1 MVIIEVEVMV
11 YMVVVLE
18 THAAIENSEV
28 ITATID
34 MVENRVEVN
43 ANWRS
48 FTFSSFLTVVINL
61 SRGQVD
67 ITGP

>member
-11 YMVVVLE
+11 DMVVVLE

-43 ANWRS
+43 AN
-48 FTFSSFLTVVINL
+48 
-61 SRGQVD
+61 
-67 ITGP
+67 

>member
-11 YMVVVLE
+11 ADMVVILE
-18 THAAIENSEV
+18 IHVAIENSEV

-43 ANWRS
+43 
-48 FTFSSFLTVVINL
+48 T
-61 SRGQVD
+61 D
-67 ITGP
+67 